1 MTSPAQPLRILPLTP
16 RDVWAAASAGWR
28 DFQSAPRFGLFF
40 GGVYVICGM
49 LIFAVLELWRIPW
62 AVLPLAVGFPLLG
75 PFVAVGLYE
84 VSRRLARGDVLTWRR
99 VLGVV
104 LRQKDR
110 QIPSISAVIVGV
122 FLLWL
127 FIADVIYALF
137 LGLNAY
143 ERHGGLTDMLTSE
156 NGLAMLVVGG
166 GVGAALAFLLF
177 GITAVSLP
185 LLLDREVDFVTAM
198 ITSIGVIRANP
209 LAMLSWAML
218 IATTML
224 LAMLPVFLGLLVV
237 LPVLGH
243 ASWHLYTRALAPPAE
258 TGA

>member
-84 VSRRLARGDVLTWRR
+84 VSRRLARGDALTWRR

-110 QIPSISAVIVGV
+110 Q
-122 FLLWL
+122 
-127 FIADVIYALF
+127 
-137 LGLNAY
+137 
-143 ERHGGLTDMLTSE
+143 
-156 NGLAMLVVGG
+156 
-166 GVGAALAFLLF
+166 
-177 GITAVSLP
+177 
-185 LLLDREVDFVTAM
+185 
-198 ITSIGVIRANP
+198 
-209 LAMLSWAML
+209 
-218 IATTML
+218 
-224 LAMLPVFLGLLVV
+224 
-237 LPVLGH
+237 
-243 ASWHLYTRALAPPAE
+243 
-258 TGA
+258 